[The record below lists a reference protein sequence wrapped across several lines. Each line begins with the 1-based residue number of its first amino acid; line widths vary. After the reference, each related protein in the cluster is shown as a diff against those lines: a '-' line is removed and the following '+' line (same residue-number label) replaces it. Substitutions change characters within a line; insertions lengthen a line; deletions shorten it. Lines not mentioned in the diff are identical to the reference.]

1 MSKVAN
7 LSQIYTN
14 HCVRATTINILA
26 HAGIADREIMKIT
39 GHKCET
45 SLSSYHADSSDKQKR
60 KYSALLQGLDETPTA
75 STDNVKIS
83 QSVAGSSNIYPSTNI
98 GVRSTSTVACT
109 EQPCAPSTVPLSASQ
124 SQSYQLNMLQ
134 NNVNNLPPLYS
145 KQFEINNSTVQIYNY
160 QLPHSA
166 PQ

>member
-1 MSKVAN
+1 MKDMSKVAN

-60 KYSALLQGLDETPTA
+60 KYSALLQGVDETPTS
-75 STDNVKIS
+75 STDNV
-83 QSVAGSSNIYPSTNI
+83 YPSTSI
-98 GVRSTSTVACT
+98 GVRSTSAVACM
-109 EQPCAPSTVPLSASQ
+109 EQQCAPSKVPLSASQ
-124 SQSYQLNMLQ
+124 SHSYQLNMQ